1 MTIVKAK
8 DSIEAYRALA
18 NAKNINEMTGR
29 TGRPDL
35 TDFVT
40 SQMSKKIQ
48 VKKNS
53 TIVDIG
59 CGDGQYLLK
68 STKNLIEKFK
78 GKLIGILPTQEEMR
92 RLKKHL
98 KMSRSV
104 KISLNPKI
112 SIKIGNFK
120 NTNLPKSYSDIIV
133 CNGVLNLAGTS
144 LEDIKI
150 AFSEFSR
157 IAKKNCVLFI
167 GEMPERNEFSGKDYK
182 NSIFIWLYW
191 VFKNLGIRI
200 FFKKVKQ
207 TILALLTKEP
217 FIIYPKKNFFFMKPE
232 NFIKLAKQY
241 NFGIKEY
248 YRHLEIDENGKEYFS
263 NSRLNYLFFK
273 KL

>member
-1 MTIVKAK
+1 MTILKAK
-8 DSIEAYRALA
+8 DSIEAYKALA
-18 NAKNINEMTGR
+18 NSKNINGMTGR
-29 TGRPDL
+29 IGRPDL

-48 VKKNS
+48 VSKNF

-59 CGDGQYLLK
+59 CGDGQYLIK
-68 STKNLIEKFK
+68 STKNLKEKFK
-78 GKLIGILPTQEEMR
+78 GKLIGILPTEEEKI
-92 RLKKHL
+92 RLRKHL
-98 KMSRSV
+98 KMSQFV
-104 KISLNPKI
+104 KIITNPKI
-112 SIKIGNFK
+112 LIKIGNFE
-120 NTNLPKSYSDIIV
+120 NTNLPTSYSDIIV

-167 GEMPERNEFSGKDYK
+167 GEMPVRNEFLGKDYK
-182 NSIFIWLYW
+182 NSIFSWLYW

-200 FFKKVKQ
+200 FFRSVKQ

-217 FIIYPKKNFFFMKPE
+217 FIIYPKNHFFIKPE
-232 NFIKLAKQY
+232 NFIKLARQY
-241 NFGIKEY
+241 NFEIKEY